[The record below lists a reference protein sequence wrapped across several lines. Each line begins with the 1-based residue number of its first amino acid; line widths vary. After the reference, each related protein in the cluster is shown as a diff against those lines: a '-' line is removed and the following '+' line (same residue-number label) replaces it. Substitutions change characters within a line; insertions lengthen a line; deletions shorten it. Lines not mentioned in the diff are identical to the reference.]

1 MRDQIYEELD
11 TEPEMRCFS
20 ITTDKRFGITVNPY
34 PINEEDLLDCNG
46 EIPKQFEES
55 LDDHEKLMS
64 LLEDSYSL
72 CNVHNALVN
81 VSRFKEMRDGI
92 KSELGDDLAGPAP
105 SQPVLDLP
113 RVGSE
118 EQRTPVNRR
127 MLFPWTR

>member
-20 ITTDKRFGITVNPY
+20 ITTDKRFGFTVNPY

-55 LDDHEKLMS
+55 LDNHEKLLS

-92 KSELGDDLAGPAP
+92 NLSLVMIWLVQLRLSP
-105 SQPVLDLP
+105 
-113 RVGSE
+113 
-118 EQRTPVNRR
+118 
-127 MLFPWTR
+127 F